1 MKVTIG
7 ESSYLKKLRESQ
19 KEVMSVIRDHEV
31 RKQREILNESVTSL
45 QSHRRTASEPL
56 KEEDLYIPSSSSS
69 SSLIKGKGTLMTTIS
84 HVNPFKKVKLN
95 KNLKLKPS
103 YLQDI
108 NGGTSQQSFLPTL
121 DIKANTRYL
130 GIQEEDDVVFLPH
143 DSDLSKSFID
153 LKASQSQ
160 FGTI

>member
-45 QSHRRTASEPL
+45 HSHRRTASEPP
-56 KEEDLYIPSSSSS
+56 KEEDLYIPSS

-121 DIKANTRYL
+121 DSKTNTRYL
-130 GIQEEDDVVFLPH
+130 GIEEEDDVVFLPH